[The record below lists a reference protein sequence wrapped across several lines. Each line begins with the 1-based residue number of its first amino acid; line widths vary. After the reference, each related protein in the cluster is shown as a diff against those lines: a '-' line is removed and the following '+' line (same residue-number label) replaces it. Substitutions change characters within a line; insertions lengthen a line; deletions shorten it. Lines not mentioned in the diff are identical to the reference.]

1 MSRMLIYG
9 IACGNVVP
17 SAPSKTQRGLAKNSP
32 MLKKNSI
39 AISKLKRLGEDRAAN
54 LTVSSAG
61 GKRVSRSQH
70 PCQSSAPFRLTS

>member
-17 SAPSKTQRGLAKNSP
+17 SAPSKTQRGLAKSSP

-39 AISKLKRLGEDRAAN
+39 AINAS
-54 LTVSSAG
+54 
-61 GKRVSRSQH
+61 
-70 PCQSSAPFRLTS
+70 

>member
-17 SAPSKTQRGLAKNSP
+17 SAPSKTQRGLAKKQSDAE
-32 MLKKNSI
+32 KEQHSYKC
-39 AISKLKRLGEDRAAN
+39 KLKCLGEDRAVN

-61 GKRVSRSQH
+61 GKRVSRSSTHANHQ
-70 PCQSSAPFRLTS
+70 PRSV

>member
-39 AISKLKRLGEDRAAN
+39 AINAS
-54 LTVSSAG
+54 
-61 GKRVSRSQH
+61 
-70 PCQSSAPFRLTS
+70 